1 MKDIKN
7 YYGIRN
13 NNMVITYDSCNVK
26 VITRVIEYIYHLK
39 IRSVHMNQQ
48 SKMIGAVANFKQ
60 LDKAVKYKDKLA
72 CVFVLFGN
80 INNLKMIVG
89 QLKDEGIECYIHI
102 DKIGSLKVD
111 DYAFKFIRNNVG
123 ADGIVTT
130 KAGYIKKAKN
140 VGLKVVQR
148 SFVVD
153 NRMLDMVLAG
163 LSKQKPDYLEIMPA
177 ITSYL
182 IPEIRKAHD
191 MDIIAGGL
199 VDYPKVFD
207 DALSDGAS
215 FVSTSNV
222 EMWKQYFNNDL

>member
-1 MKDIKN
+1 
-7 YYGIRN
+7 
-13 NNMVITYDSCNVK
+13 
-26 VITRVIEYIYHLK
+26 
-39 IRSVHMNQQ
+39 MNQK
-48 SKMIGAVANFKQ
+48 SKMIGAVADFKQ

-80 INNLKMIVG
+80 ISNIKMVVE
-89 QLKDEGIECYIHI
+89 QLKEEGVETYIHI

-111 DYAFKFIRNNVG
+111 DYAFKFIKNNVG

-130 KAGYIKKAKN
+130 KSGYIKKAKS

-153 NRMLDMVLAG
+153 NRMLDMVLDG
-163 LSKQKPDYLEIMPA
+163 LKRHQPDYLEIMPA

-182 IPEIRKAHD
+182 IPEIRKVND
-191 MDIIAGGL
+191 INIIAGGL
-199 VDYPKVFD
+199 VDDPKVFNE
-207 DALSDGAS
+207 ALEHGAS

-222 EMWKQYFNNDL
+222 EMWKQNFNNDLY

>member
-1 MKDIKN
+1 
-7 YYGIRN
+7 
-13 NNMVITYDSCNVK
+13 
-26 VITRVIEYIYHLK
+26 
-39 IRSVHMNQQ
+39 MNQQ

-80 INNLKMIVG
+80 ISNIKMIVD
-89 QLKDEGIECYIHI
+89 QLKEEGIECYIHI
-102 DKIGSLKVD
+102 EKIESLKVD

-130 KAGYIKKAKN
+130 KAGYIKKAKS

-153 NRMLDMVLAG
+153 NRMKEMVLDG
-163 LSKQKPDYLEIMPA
+163 LKRQQPDYLEIMPA

-182 IPEIRKAHD
+182 IQEIKKEHD
-191 MDIIAGGL
+191 IDIIAGGL
-199 VDYPKVFD
+199 VDDMKVFKE
-207 DALSDGAS
+207 AVSDGAS
-215 FVSTSNV
+215 LVSTSNV
-222 EMWKQYFNNDL
+222 EIWKQYFNNDL